1 MTLVS
6 NKGNMTPTVG
16 VRLVATS
23 ELDDAWKNAA
33 HLIRLSQKRIDDYEG
48 MADIYD
54 NLASG
59 SQQLWLV
66 SVEDKLRAA
75 MTTVVEQH
83 PRKRIL
89 RVLHIGGFDMA
100 IWFEDALTALKVAA
114 TRTGCKAI
122 QGDGRLGW
130 VKKVPQYGFKEV
142 TRSYEMEL

>member
-1 MTLVS
+1 MTLVQ
-6 NKGNMTPTVG
+6 NKGNMSPTVS
-16 VRLVATS
+16 VTLIS
-23 ELDDAWKNAA
+23 PNNLDEAWKNAA
-33 HLIRLSQKRIDDYEG
+33 HLIRLSQKRIESYEG

-66 SVEDKLRAA
+66 TVEDKLKAA
-75 MTTVVEQH
+75 LTTVVEKH

-100 IWFEDALTALKVAA
+100 IWFEDVLKTLKVVA
-114 TRTGCKAI
+114 TSTGCKAI

>member
-1 MTLVS
+1 MTLVQ
-6 NKGNMTPTVG
+6 NKGNMSPSVS
-16 VRLVATS
+16 VVLVS
-23 ELDDAWKNAA
+23 PSNLDDAWKSAA
-33 HLIRLSQKRIDDYEG
+33 RMVRLSQKRIEGYEG

-54 NLASG
+54 NLANG

-66 SVEDKLRAA
+66 KVEDKLKAA

-100 IWFEDALTALKVAA
+100 IWFEDVLKTLKVAA
-114 TRTGCKAI
+114 NSAGCKAI

>member
-1 MTLVS
+1 MAPTVSVLLVS
-6 NKGNMTPTVG
+6 PNQLEN
-16 VRLVATS
+16 
-23 ELDDAWKNAA
+23 AWRNAA

-66 SVEDKLRAA
+66 TVEDKLKAA
-75 MTTVVEQH
+75 LTTVVEQH

-100 IWFEDALTALKVAA
+100 TWFEDVLTALKVAA
-114 TRTGCKAI
+114 TSAGCKAI

-130 VKKVPQYGFKEV
+130 VKKVPQYGFREV

>member
-1 MTLVS
+1 MTLVQ
-6 NKGNMTPTVG
+6 NKGNMAPTVS
-16 VRLVATS
+16 VLLVS
-23 ELDDAWKNAA
+23 PNQLENAWRNAA

-66 SVEDKLRAA
+66 TVEDKLKAA
-75 MTTVVEQH
+75 LTTVVEQH

-100 IWFEDALTALKVAA
+100 TWFEDVLTALKVAA
-114 TRTGCKAI
+114 TSAGCKAI

-130 VKKVPQYGFKEV
+130 VKKVPQYGFREV

>member
-1 MTLVS
+1 
-6 NKGNMTPTVG
+6 MTPTVG
-16 VRLVATS
+16 VRLVS
-23 ELDDAWKNAA
+23 PNQLEDAWRNAA

-66 SVEDKLRAA
+66 TVEDKLKAA
-75 MTTVVEQH
+75 LTTVVEQH

-100 IWFEDALTALKVAA
+100 IWFEDVLTALKVAA
-114 TRTGCKAI
+114 HSAGCKAV

>member
-1 MTLVS
+1 MTLVQ
-6 NKGNMTPTVG
+6 NKGNMSPTVS
-16 VRLVATS
+16 VLLVS
-23 ELDDAWKNAA
+23 PNQLEDAWRNAA

-54 NLASG
+54 NLMSN

-66 SVEDKLRAA
+66 TVEDKLKAA
-75 MTTVVEQH
+75 LTTVVEQH

-100 IWFEDALTALKVAA
+100 TWFEDVLTALKVAA
-114 TRTGCKAI
+114 TRMGCKAI